1 MVFLAFQKYRKQMK
15 NILYLLVISVFLLNC
30 SVKKK
35 PIFIKVDEIQFLSL
49 RSDTIR
55 LQANAFF
62 KNENDIGGK
71 LSTDE
76 IKVIING
83 AEVAQV
89 SSDEF
94 KVPANK
100 EFSIPLNVVIP
111 ANKVFENN
119 KGGILGGIISSLLN
133 KKVDVQFKGVIKYKV
148 LGFSNIYTVD
158 KTQEVK
164 IKL

>member
-71 LSTDE
+71 LSTE
-76 IKVIING
+76 KIKVIING

-148 LGFSNIYTVD
+148 LGFSNTYDID

>member
-119 KGGILGGIISSLLN
+119 KGGILGGILSSLLN

-148 LGFSNIYTVD
+148 LGFSNTYDID

>member
-76 IKVIING
+76 IKVIVNG

-119 KGGILGGIISSLLN
+119 KGGILGGILSSLLN

-148 LGFSNIYTVD
+148 LGFSNTYDID

>member
-1 MVFLAFQKYRKQMK
+1 MYQMYRKQMK
-15 NILYLLVISVFLLNC
+15 KVIYFIAICFFLMNC

-35 PIFIKVDEIQFLSL
+35 PTFIKVDDIKFVSL
-49 RSDTIR
+49 KSDTVR
-55 LQANAFF
+55 LQAKAYF

-76 IKVIING
+76 IKVIVNG

-100 EFSIPLNVVIP
+100 EFQIPLNVVIP
-111 ANKVFENN
+111 ANKVFDNN
-119 KGGILGGIISSLLN
+119 KGGILGGLLN
-133 KKVDVQFKGVIKYKV
+133 SILNNNLKVQFKGDIKYKV
-148 LGFSNIYTVD
+148 FGISNTYTVD
-158 KTQEVK
+158 KTEEIK

>member
-1 MVFLAFQKYRKQMK
+1 MK
-15 NILYLLVISVFLLNC
+15 NILYLVLISVFLLNC

-35 PIFIKVDEIQFLSL
+35 PTFIKVDEIKFLSL
-49 RSDTIR
+49 RSDTVR
-55 LQANAFF
+55 LQAKAFF

-76 IKVIING
+76 IKVIVNG

-89 SSDEF
+89 SSEEF

-111 ANKVFENN
+111 ANKVFDNK
-119 KGGILGGIISSLLN
+119 KGGILGGLLSSLIN
-133 KKVDVQFKGVIKYKV
+133 KKVDVQFKGDIKYKV
-148 LGFSNIYTVD
+148 LGFSNTYTVD

-164 IKL
+164 IKF

>member
-148 LGFSNIYTVD
+148 LGFSNTYDID

>member
-1 MVFLAFQKYRKQMK
+1 MTYQMYRKQMK
-15 NILYLLVISVFLLNC
+15 NILYLVLISVFLLNC

-35 PIFIKVDEIQFLSL
+35 PTFIKVDEIKFLSL
-49 RSDTIR
+49 RSDTVR
-55 LQANAFF
+55 LQAKAFF

-76 IKVIING
+76 IKVIVNG

-89 SSDEF
+89 SSEEF

-111 ANKVFENN
+111 ANKVFDNK
-119 KGGILGGIISSLLN
+119 KGGILGGLLSSLIN
-133 KKVDVQFKGVIKYKV
+133 KKVDVQFKGDIKYKV
-148 LGFSNIYTVD
+148 LGFSNTYTID

-164 IKL
+164 IKF

>member
-1 MVFLAFQKYRKQMK
+1 MK
-15 NILYLLVISVFLLNC
+15 NILYLVLISVFLLNC

-35 PIFIKVDEIQFLSL
+35 PTFIKVDEIKFLSL
-49 RSDTIR
+49 RSDTVR
-55 LQANAFF
+55 LQAKAFF

-76 IKVIING
+76 IKVIVNG

-89 SSDEF
+89 SSEEF

-111 ANKVFENN
+111 ANKVFDNK
-119 KGGILGGIISSLLN
+119 KGGILGGLLSSLIN
-133 KKVDVQFKGVIKYKV
+133 KKVDVQFKGDIKYKV
-148 LGFSNIYTVD
+148 LGFSNTYTID

-164 IKL
+164 IKF

>member
-71 LSTDE
+71 LSTE
-76 IKVIING
+76 KIKVIING

-119 KGGILGGIISSLLN
+119 KGGILGGILSSLLN

-148 LGFSNIYTVD
+148 LGFSNTYDID

>member
-1 MVFLAFQKYRKQMK
+1 MVFLTYQMYRKQMK
-15 NILYLLVISVFLLNC
+15 NILYLVLISVFLLNC

-35 PIFIKVDEIQFLSL
+35 PTFIKVDEIKFLSL
-49 RSDTIR
+49 RSDTVR
-55 LQANAFF
+55 LQAKAFF

-76 IKVIING
+76 IKVIVNG

-89 SSDEF
+89 SSEEF

-111 ANKVFENN
+111 ANKVFDNK
-119 KGGILGGIISSLLN
+119 KGGILGGLLSSLIN
-133 KKVDVQFKGVIKYKV
+133 KKVDVQFKGDIKYKV
-148 LGFSNIYTVD
+148 LGFSNTYTVD

-164 IKL
+164 IKF

>member
-15 NILYLLVISVFLLNC
+15 NLLYLIVISVFLMNC

-35 PIFIKVDEIQFLSL
+35 LTFVKVDEIQFLSL
-49 RSDTIR
+49 KRDTIH
-55 LQANAFF
+55 LQAKAFF

-76 IKVIING
+76 IKVFVDG
-83 AEVAQV
+83 AEVANV
-89 SSDEF
+89 SSEEF

-100 EFSIPLNVVIP
+100 EFFIPLSVVIP
-111 ANKVFENN
+111 ADKVFEKS
-119 KGGILGGIISSLLN
+119 KGGLLGGLIKTLLN
-133 KKVDVQFKGVIKYKV
+133 KKVNVQFKGDIKYKV
-148 LGFSNIYTVD
+148 LGFSNTYVVD

>member
-1 MVFLAFQKYRKQMK
+1 MK

-119 KGGILGGIISSLLN
+119 KGGILGGILSSLLN

-148 LGFSNIYTVD
+148 LGFSNTYDID